1 MGIPVLILFI
11 RTSVVSKFVPNT
23 DFFGRSECDACTLQ
37 KSDVYFTEDSRVLY
51 RRATCTL
58 QKSDVYFAEERRVVY
73 RRATCTLQKSDV
85 YFAEERR
92 VLYRRAHIQCTLS

>member
-23 DFFGRSECDACTLQ
+23 DFLEGQNATRVLCRRATCTLQ
-37 KSDVYFTEDSRVLY
+37 KTHVCFTEERRVLC

-58 QKSDVYFAEERRVVY
+58 QKSSHSVHF
-73 RRATCTLQKSDV
+73 
-85 YFAEERR
+85 
-92 VLYRRAHIQCTLS
+92 VLKLTES